1 MGVRASLDGH
11 GSGGALL
18 TSSRRFAVASTPLI
32 RSRLSD
38 TRTVFFASWRNV
50 FVVWMRMAPMRNGIQ
65 NTMPR
70 YTSAMAMP
78 AALETPKDVNATS
91 TAASTTP
98 TPCGVMD
105 IMANSV
111 ATT

>member
-38 TRTVFFASWRNV
+38 TRTV
-50 FVVWMRMAPMRNGIQ
+50 
-65 NTMPR
+65 
-70 YTSAMAMP
+70 
-78 AALETPKDVNATS
+78 
-91 TAASTTP
+91 
-98 TPCGVMD
+98 
-105 IMANSV
+105 
-111 ATT
+111 

>member
-70 YTSAMAMP
+70 YTSAMGHAGGARNAKGRERHQHGRLHDADAL
-78 AALETPKDVNATS
+78 AA
-91 TAASTTP
+91 
-98 TPCGVMD
+98 
-105 IMANSV
+105 
-111 ATT
+111 